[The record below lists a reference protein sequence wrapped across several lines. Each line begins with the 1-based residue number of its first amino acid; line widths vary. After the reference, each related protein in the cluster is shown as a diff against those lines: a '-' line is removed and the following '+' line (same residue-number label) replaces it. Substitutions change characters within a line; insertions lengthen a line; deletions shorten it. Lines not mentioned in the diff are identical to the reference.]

1 MSIQPENNDLR
12 EKINEDEYRRILSE
26 INKSYE
32 VMEQFINNLKN
43 DIASVDDLT
52 KQLNRDKEQGYDIGT
67 SLDTLEFQGSTLKID
82 LNFFTHMKKVYMSK
96 LYGDL
101 YKYCDLIIDSAI
113 AIENNPM
120 NKPKEEI
127 KSGKFAGVRAYINDS
142 EEFTMSEIF
151 NLLGVTE
158 RNLMELANDIATF
171 SNKIDDARRKE
182 KRGFSVGNLIVNLES
197 QKTKLTLEFDSYCT
211 RLEQFLNQNK
221 NFSSKCL
228 KRIEMISNEIV
239 SEEEQQQQEEE
250 EVSTPPTSEDEGAEV

>member
-43 DIASVDDLT
+43 DITSVDDLT

-113 AIENNPM
+113 AITHAIAIGATAAATARLTSPA
-120 NKPKEEI
+120 
-127 KSGKFAGVRAYINDS
+127 GFA
-142 EEFTMSEIF
+142 T
-151 NLLGVTE
+151 
-158 RNLMELANDIATF
+158 
-171 SNKIDDARRKE
+171 
-182 KRGFSVGNLIVNLES
+182 
-197 QKTKLTLEFDSYCT
+197 
-211 RLEQFLNQNK
+211 
-221 NFSSKCL
+221 
-228 KRIEMISNEIV
+228 
-239 SEEEQQQQEEE
+239 
-250 EVSTPPTSEDEGAEV
+250 